1 MKHKLTY
8 KLTHNLGLK
17 LISVLIACLIWLIVA
32 DSNDPEDTQL
42 YRGIPVT
49 IVNQDTI
56 TNANKTFTVVDGT
69 DRINVYVTARR
80 SVRSRL
86 SSSSSFTVRADMEN
100 YNEAIGSVP
109 LEVYCSDPAVTSED
123 MRIQPASLKI
133 NMEDKIEESFGIV
146 ATVTGKTARG
156 YELGRAVLLTGDT
169 IRVAGPQSLIRIIG
183 KVTVPVDVSS
193 KSDDITQTYAIRIE
207 DKNGAAFT
215 EGQMAQLELKNADG
229 VLIQDNRAEVAVEIW
244 QVYSD
249 IALEALVTG
258 QPKEGYKVT
267 EIALSPRTVNLTATD
282 KAIQEIGRKLTLA
295 DTFDISGA
303 SENKEFV
310 VDLND
315 TLQQYGD
322 VRLEAD
328 VSSAV
333 TVTVRVDVVGSR
345 TIDLPVSELVLEN
358 APAGKNF
365 IFSPTDKLSVNIRS
379 TDERL
384 GKISYEDIQAK
395 IDMSKCT
402 DNGSYTLPVDI
413 VLPADCEL
421 GSKVSIVVN
430 VDDEEQEAE
439 VELPT
444 EE

>member
-1 MKHKLTY
+1 MKH

-86 SSSSSFTVRADMEN
+86 SSASSFTVRADLEN

-109 LEVYCSDPAVTSED
+109 LEVYCSDPAVTAED

-146 ATVTGKTARG
+146 ATVSGKAARG
-156 YELGRAVLLTGDT
+156 YELGRATLLTGDT
-169 IRVAGPQSLIRIIG
+169 IRIAGPQSLIRIIG
-183 KVTVPVDVSS
+183 KVTVPVDISS
-193 KSDDITQTYAIRIE
+193 KSSDITQTYAIRIE

-229 VLIQDNRAEVAVEIW
+229 VLLQDDRAEVAVEIW

-249 IALEALVTG
+249 IALDAQVTG
-258 QPKEGYKVT
+258 QPREGYKVT
-267 EIALSPRTVNLTATD
+267 EIAVSPRTVNLTGPYEE
-282 KAIQEIGRKLTLA
+282 IQELGRKLTLA
-295 DTFDISGA
+295 DTFDIAGA

-315 TLQQYGD
+315 TLAEYGD
-322 VRLEAD
+322 IRLEAD

-333 TVTVRVDVVGSR
+333 TVTVRVDVVGSK
-345 TIDLPVSELVLEN
+345 TIDIPVSEMTLLH
-358 APAGKNF
+358 APAGKNL
-365 IFSPTDKLSVNIRS
+365 IFSPTDKLSVNVRAA
-379 TDERL
+379 DEVL
-384 GKISYEDIQAK
+384 GSIDSSDIGAE
-395 IDMSKCT
+395 IDLADCAE
-402 DNGSYTLPVDI
+402 NGSYTIPVTITLP
-413 VLPADCEL
+413 PHCEL

-430 VDDEEQEAE
+430 VGDEEQEAE

-444 EE
+444 EED